1 MRIGQTIYLDH
12 MASTPVD
19 MRVLEAMEPYYRVD
33 FANPHS
39 VNHAAGWAAQKAI
52 DRAASAVA
60 GLIGADPDEIIF
72 TSGATEANNLAIL
85 GLAARA
91 PDSRRRILVS
101 AIEHKCVLAAARAAA
116 IRFKMTV
123 EVIPVD
129 ERGVIDLETVE
140 SRLKDDVLCVA
151 VMTVNNEVGTIQPIA
166 SIGELCE
173 KVGAIF
179 HTDAA
184 QAPLALRLDVHSQ
197 KIGTLSLSAHKIYG
211 PKGIGA
217 AFLRRDL
224 QDRVEPL
231 IHGGGQQ
238 RNLRS
243 GTLPT
248 PLCVGFGRAVE
259 FLSES
264 YWTEEFT
271 RVAQLRDQLE
281 RCLYASGLRVRVNGQ
296 GAERHPGCANICF
309 LGSQAEDL
317 LLAVQ
322 PSLAAST
329 GSACTSGIP
338 EPSHVLGAM
347 GLSLEDSAA
356 SVRFSVGRFTTKE
369 DLDAA
374 VQLLCNSV
382 LDPETVAA

>member
-19 MRVLEAMEPYYRVD
+19 LRVLEAMEPYYRVN

-39 VNHAAGWAAQKAI
+39 VNHAAGWAAQEAI

-60 GLIGADPDEIIF
+60 EVIGADPDEIIF

-116 IRFKMTV
+116 VRFNMTV

-129 ERGVIDLETVE
+129 TQGVVDLETLE
-140 SRLKDDVLCVA
+140 RRLTDDVLCVA
-151 VMTVNNEVGTIQPIA
+151 VMTVNNEVGTVQPIA
-166 SIGELCE
+166 SIGELCD

-184 QAPLALRLDVHSQ
+184 QAPLAMRIDVHSQ

-217 AFLRRDL
+217 AFLRRDF

-259 FLSES
+259 LLLEP

-271 RVAQLRDQLE
+271 RVAQLRDRLE
-281 RCLYASGLRVRVNGQ
+281 SCLYTSGLRVRVNGL
-296 GAERHPGCANICF
+296 GAQRHPGCANICF

-338 EPSHVLGAM
+338 EPSHVLRAM
-347 GLSLEDSAA
+347 DLSPEDSGA
-356 SVRFSVGRFTTKE
+356 SVRFSIGRSTTATE
-369 DLDAA
+369 IEAA
-374 VQLLCNSV
+374 LELIYNAV
-382 LDPETVAA
+382 LDGETVAA